1 MVNLQNSTNFMI
13 RLTSQSDKNSAEAYD
28 AIFFERA
35 KKGVHW
41 ADARRWKTLLK
52 YYKDETN
59 LIDLGCLDS
68 KIPQYMKR
76 ANGYYLGVDMAIK
89 AIEAMYRSY
98 QSQVDFRVGD
108 IYNLPKDFENRFDYA
123 VLGEVL
129 EHLEFPDRAVREA
142 FRVLRVGG
150 ILAISTPLLEENEPG
165 ALDAERHIWSF
176 DTIDIARMIEEAGGT
191 VIDYKILRSKWFP
204 IYKYSWP
211 TIVCWATKK

>member
-1 MVNLQNSTNFMI
+1 MI

-108 IYNLPKDFENRFDYA
+108 IYNLPKDFKDRWEYA
-123 VLGEVL
+123 ILGEVL
-129 EHLEFPDRAVREA
+129 EHLDRPQDAIKEA
-142 FRVLRVGG
+142 FRILKPGG
-150 ILAISTPLLEENEPG
+150 TLAISVPLLEENEPG

-176 DTIDIARMIEEAGGT
+176 SEEDIRQMVRPYAKDVKI
-191 VIDYKILRSKWFP
+191 KILRSKWFP
-204 IYKYSWP
+204 VYQYSWP

>member
-1 MVNLQNSTNFMI
+1 MI
-13 RLTSQSDKNSAEAYD
+13 RLTQQSDKNSAEEYD
-28 AIFFERA
+28 RIFFERA

-41 ADARRWKTLLK
+41 ADKRRWRQLLK
-52 YYKDETN
+52 KYDGGEVLDIGALDSDVPN
-59 LIDLGCLDS
+59 LMDTSLYTGIDLAQRAMEEM
-68 KIPQYMKR
+68 KERYPQGTFLVRDLYDTKFS
-76 ANGYYLGVDMAIK
+76 N
-89 AIEAMYRSY
+89 EEFSY
-98 QSQVDFRVGD
+98 
-108 IYNLPKDFENRFDYA
+108 
-123 VLGEVL
+123 VLLAEVL